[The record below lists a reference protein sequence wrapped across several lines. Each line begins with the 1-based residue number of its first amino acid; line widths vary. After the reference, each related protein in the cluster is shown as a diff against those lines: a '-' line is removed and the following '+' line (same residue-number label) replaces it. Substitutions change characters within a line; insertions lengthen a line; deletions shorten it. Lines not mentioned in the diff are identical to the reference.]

1 LGGDEGEG
9 VAGAE
14 EGGAADATGLGG
26 LDGLADGDGAGGE
39 EIIEPVDGFIE
50 SAARRGGVGEEVGEG
65 IGRSGT
71 TGCARGRGVGVVV
84 GRVVVGRGGGVVVG
98 VVVVVIVVA
107 EEWFHEGG
115 VEGARIGHA
124 EHVGVGCEDDF
135 GCVVA
140 VRGE

>member
-1 LGGDEGEG
+1 MGGDEGEG

-71 TGCARGRGVGVVV
+71 TGCARGRGVGVWWSAAAAALWSVSWSWSSSSLRS
-84 GRVVVGRGGGVVVG
+84 GSMRG
-98 VVVVVIVVA
+98 A
-107 EEWFHEGG
+107 
-115 VEGARIGHA
+115 
-124 EHVGVGCEDDF
+124 
-135 GCVVA
+135 
-140 VRGE
+140 